1 MTDLLPQ
8 IHSGKVHSVCTA
20 YARCASLLVVTEL
33 AEDKE
38 AREFTRWFARA
49 SQNRTAVRVLDKELC
64 DGPCAF
70 HTLAQSDVL
79 VSVTSAFSYTAAMV
93 TKDAAT
99 LAFAGHDER
108 GGAHTAGRNDSST
121 LRFKSWREHMGRP
134 YVMTPRQLRAALT
147 SRLPARCHQTEML
160 N

>member
-1 MTDLLPQ
+1 
-8 IHSGKVHSVCTA
+8 VCTA
-20 YARCASLLVVTEL
+20 HARCASLLVVTEL

-38 AREFTRWFARA
+38 AREFTRWFAQA

-99 LAFAGHDER
+99 LAFAGHDEHA
-108 GGAHTAGRNDSST
+108 AHKAGSDKTS
-121 LRFKSWREHMGRP
+121 LRFKHWREHMGRP
-134 YVMTPRQLRAALT
+134 YVMTPRQLRSALA
-147 SRLPARCHQTEML
+147 SRLPARCHQHMHRQQQEVHGGDGADGGP
-160 N
+160 

>member
-1 MTDLLPQ
+1 M
-8 IHSGKVHSVCTA
+8 
-20 YARCASLLVVTEL
+20 TEL

-38 AREFTRWFARA
+38 VRELTRWFARA
-49 SQNRTAVRVLDKELC
+49 SQNRTAVSVLDNALC

-99 LAFAGHDER
+99 LAFAGHENDEH
-108 GGAHTAGRNDSST
+108 GAHTAGRDKKAVQAA
-121 LRFKSWREHMGRP
+121 LRFKHWREHMGRP

-147 SRLPARCHQTEML
+147 SRLAARCHQE
-160 N
+160 

>member
-1 MTDLLPQ
+1 MDPSHT
-8 IHSGKVHSVCTA
+8 
-20 YARCASLLVVTEL
+20 YARCVSLLIVTEL
-33 AEDKE
+33 AKDKE

-49 SQNRTAVRVLDKELC
+49 SQARTAVRVLDKELC

-134 YVMTPRQLRAALT
+134 YVMTPRQLRAALA
-147 SRLPARCHQTEML
+147 SRLPARCHQQEEDVHGG
-160 N
+160 NGADGGP

>member
-1 MTDLLPQ
+1 M
-8 IHSGKVHSVCTA
+8 
-20 YARCASLLVVTEL
+20 SLLIVTEL
-33 AEDKE
+33 AKDKE

-49 SQNRTAVRVLDKELC
+49 SQARTAVRVLDKELC

-108 GGAHTAGRNDSST
+108 GGDHTAGRNDSST
-121 LRFKSWREHMGRP
+121 RRFKSWREHMGRP
-134 YVMTPRQLRAALT
+134 YVMTPRQLRAALA

>member
-1 MTDLLPQ
+1 M
-8 IHSGKVHSVCTA
+8 
-20 YARCASLLVVTEL
+20 REL
-33 AEDKE
+33 
-38 AREFTRWFARA
+38 TRWFARA
-49 SQNRTAVRVLDKELC
+49 SQNRTAVSVLDNALC

-99 LAFAGHDER
+99 LAFAGHDEH
-108 GGAHTAGRNDSST
+108 GAHTAGKAA
-121 LRFKSWREHMGRP
+121 LRFKHWREHMGRP

-147 SRLPARCHQTEML
+147 SRLAARCHQE
-160 N
+160 

>member
-1 MTDLLPQ
+1 MWRA
-8 IHSGKVHSVCTA
+8 IHVHMDPSHT
-20 YARCASLLVVTEL
+20 YARCVSLLIVTEL
-33 AEDKE
+33 AKDKE

-49 SQNRTAVRVLDKELC
+49 SQARTAVRVLDKELC

-108 GGAHTAGRNDSST
+108 GGAHTANPQVQALARAYGATVRDDASAAASGSCLAASSALPHQNRGGAWWGR
-121 LRFKSWREHMGRP
+121 R
-134 YVMTPRQLRAALT
+134 
-147 SRLPARCHQTEML
+147 
-160 N
+160 